1 MTSPVFVVVGRVNR
15 GKSSIVST
23 LAADDSVRI
32 DAMPGTTVHCRE
44 YPAVVA
50 GQRLYTLIDTP
61 GFERPRQAL
70 AWLQEHEG
78 GTHERR
84 DVVERFVRAHAGGE
98 PFRQECELLRPI
110 LDSGAILYVVDGS
123 KPPSPKDEAE
133 MEILRW
139 TARPRIALINVID
152 KPADGGSDFSAQWRQ
167 VLDQYFNLVRV
178 FDAHEAQFE
187 DRVRLLRTL
196 REMDPQF
203 VEPLTKAIDTLVEDR
218 QFTLHEAAEAVA
230 DMLVE
235 MLSLVEEKRLPRNA
249 PTATAAD
256 RAALA
261 QKYFEALRR
270 RERRCHR
277 QVQEMFLHRRLEIDE
292 PELSPVGEDLF
303 AEDTWIRFGLSR
315 GQLVTAGA
323 ASGGAAGLAIDAAVG
338 GHSFL
343 LGAVIGTAVG
353 GALGWYGAWQLPAV
367 QVRGIP
373 LGGRLLRIGPM
384 RSANFPW
391 IVLDRALTVMDLVI
405 CRSHAKREPVTLP
418 LSDSRPG
425 IVTQLPRDVRGAIE
439 THFARLR
446 KSPTAAELDT
456 MRGELA
462 ETIEKIIA
470 DRHPPP

>member
-1 MTSPVFVVVGRVNR
+1 MTSPVFVVVGHVNR

-32 DAMPGTTVHCRE
+32 DAMPGTTIHCRE

-70 AWLQEHEG
+70 AWLQEHET
-78 GTHERR
+78 GTHQRA
-84 DVVERFVRAHAGGE
+84 DVVQRFVRAHSGSE
-98 PFRQECELLRPI
+98 QFRQECELLRPI
-110 LDSGAILYVVDGS
+110 LDGGAILYVVDGS

-139 TARPRIALINVID
+139 TARPRIALINLID
-152 KPADGGSDFSAQWRQ
+152 KPASGGGDYTSQWRQ

-178 FDAHEAQFE
+178 FDAHEAEFG
-187 DRVRLLRTL
+187 DRIKLLRTL
-196 REMDPQF
+196 REMDSQF
-203 VEPLTKAIDTLVEDR
+203 AAPLTKAIDTLVEDR
-218 QFTLHEAAEAVA
+218 QFALHEAAEAVA

-235 MLSLVEEKRLPRNA
+235 TLSLVEEKRLPRNA
-249 PTATAAD
+249 TTATEGD
-256 RAALA
+256 RAALSER
-261 QKYFEALRR
+261 YFEALRR

-277 QVQEMFLHRRLEIDE
+277 QIQEIFLHRRLEIAE

-343 LGAVIGTAVG
+343 LGAAIGTALG

-367 QVRGIP
+367 KVRGIP

-391 IVLDRALTVMDLVI
+391 IVLDRALTVIDLVI
-405 CRSHAKREPVTLP
+405 RRPHARRDPVTLKQA
-418 LSDSRPG
+418 DERTG
-425 IVTQLPRDVRGAIE
+425 IVTQLPRDVRGQIE

-446 KSPTAAELDT
+446 KSPGARELDA

-462 ETIEKIIA
+462 DVIEKIIV
-470 DRHPPP
+470 DRHPTP

>member
-1 MTSPVFVVVGRVNR
+1 
-15 GKSSIVST
+15 
-23 LAADDSVRI
+23 
-32 DAMPGTTVHCRE
+32 
-44 YPAVVA
+44 
-50 GQRLYTLIDTP
+50 
-61 GFERPRQAL
+61 
-70 AWLQEHEG
+70 
-78 GTHERR
+78 
-84 DVVERFVRAHAGGE
+84 
-98 PFRQECELLRPI
+98 
-110 LDSGAILYVVDGS
+110 
-123 KPPSPKDEAE
+123 

-139 TARPRIALINVID
+139 TARPRIALINLID
-152 KPADGGSDFSAQWRQ
+152 KPTDGGSDFSTPWRQ

-196 REMDPQF
+196 REMDTQF
-203 VEPLTKAIDTLVEDR
+203 VEPLTKAINTLVEDR
-218 QFTLHEAAEAVA
+218 QFALHEAAEAVA

-235 MLSLVEEKRLPRNA
+235 MLSLVEEKRLPRHA
-249 PTATAAD
+249 TTATEAD
-256 RAALA
+256 RAALS

-277 QVQEMFLHRRLEIDE
+277 QIQEIFLHRRLEIAE

-343 LGAVIGTAVG
+343 LGAVIGSAVG

-367 QVRGIP
+367 KVRGIP

-391 IVLDRALTVMDLVI
+391 IVLDRALTVIELVT
-405 CRSHAKREPVTLP
+405 RRPHARRDAVTLKP
-418 LSDSRPG
+418 ADARAG
-425 IVTQLPRDVRGAIE
+425 IVTQLPRDVRSQIE
-439 THFARLR
+439 SHFARLR
-446 KSPTAAELDT
+446 KSPGAAELDA
-456 MRGELA
+456 MRGEMA
-462 ETIEKIIA
+462 DAIEKIIVE
-470 DRHPPP
+470 RQPTP